1 MWCWLASDLIYG
13 TTPSYGREVWET
25 AQRRS
30 GWMQGAGRMD
40 GPSLGEVV
48 GWMWRETLP
57 GSVSGPSGC
66 WAVFWV

>member
-1 MWCWLASDLIYG
+1 MDPIYG

-30 GWMQGAGRMD
+30 GWMQGAGRME
-40 GPSLGEVV
+40 GLSLGEVV
-48 GWMWRETLP
+48 GGMRRDTSWICLR
-57 GSVSGPSGC
+57 SSGC